1 MDASWIEWSLG
12 LAEESVAFTSTVSF
26 PLDWYHSRSAIKKS
40 ALTPVFFDFFFDFD
54 FVCMADWVG
63 PKSWDS
69 TGREGAIVGSL
80 GVVGDGFGQANA
92 VEAITGGFGGVGAI
106 VGVTKSFEGAG
117 AVEVITGG
125 FGDSGTTVAALAG
138 SLWGEGTAEGTA
150 GRVGGVGTMGV
161 TGLGDAG
168 VAEAIVCGLNTT
180 VGTVAGVFRDSGTP

>member
-1 MDASWIEWSLG
+1 
-12 LAEESVAFTSTVSF
+12 
-26 PLDWYHSRSAIKKS
+26 
-40 ALTPVFFDFFFDFD
+40 VFFDFFFDFD

-80 GVVGDGFGQANA
+80 GGAVGGVGDGFGHANA
-92 VEAITGGFGGVGAI
+92 VEAITGGFGAVGAI
-106 VGVTKSFEGAG
+106 VGVTESFEGAC

-138 SLWGEGTAEGTA
+138 SLWGEGAAEGTA

-161 TGLGDAG
+161 TSLGGAG

-180 VGTVAGVFRDSGTP
+180 VGTVAGVFRDSGPP